1 MKRLVLEKEAIK
13 KNLSVIRDRAGSAEV
28 YAVLT
33 GDAYGAG
40 LIEMANLL
48 RDEGVNRFAVSEAED
63 AAKLRKAGFV
73 DEEILMLRSTTRQE
87 ELEKLMDLNVVCTI
101 GSYEAGIALN
111 GLAESRAT
119 IVEAH
124 IQVDTGMGFGGFVAS
139 EPDKILSMYRYL
151 PNVALS
157 GIYTQIH
164 TLSRNKKAVQAQMD
178 VFAGVL
184 SLIHEAGYETGVTHA
199 AGSYALLNYKIP
211 ELDAVRIGSAL
222 LGRGRGAARRLTKVG
237 YGEVAMEDVRWLP
250 AGHTVGN
257 DKLVKLKRATKVAV
271 IPIGYQNGF
280 GAEGER
286 TVGLW
291 ATLRRWWRSRNMTV
305 LVRSQRVE
313 VLGRVGA
320 IETLVDV
327 TNVHCAPGDTVIFE
341 IDPLLAQGMKK
352 EYR

>member
-1 MKRLVLEKEAIK
+1 MH
-13 KNLSVIRDRAGSAEV
+13 GSTLWFHSKFLNAENGHV
-28 YAVLT
+28 S
-33 GDAYGAG
+33 
-40 LIEMANLL
+40 MA
-48 RDEGVNRFAVSEAED
+48 A
-63 AAKLRKAGFV
+63 
-73 DEEILMLRSTTRQE
+73 
-87 ELEKLMDLNVVCTI
+87 
-101 GSYEAGIALN
+101 
-111 GLAESRAT
+111 
-119 IVEAH
+119 
-124 IQVDTGMGFGGFVAS
+124 
-139 EPDKILSMYRYL
+139 P
-151 PNVALS
+151 
-157 GIYTQIH
+157 
-164 TLSRNKKAVQAQMD
+164 
-178 VFAGVL
+178 
-184 SLIHEAGYETGVTHA
+184 
-199 AGSYALLNYKIP
+199 
-211 ELDAVRIGSAL
+211 
-222 LGRGRGAARRLTKVG
+222 GRTK
-237 YGEVAMEDVRWLP
+237 RWLP